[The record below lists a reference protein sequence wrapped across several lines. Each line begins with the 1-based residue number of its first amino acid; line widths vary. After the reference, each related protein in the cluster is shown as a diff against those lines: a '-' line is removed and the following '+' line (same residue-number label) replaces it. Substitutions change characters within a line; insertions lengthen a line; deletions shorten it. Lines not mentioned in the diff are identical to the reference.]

1 MFDFFIENNLISKHQ
16 SGFRPGDSC
25 INQRLSIALE
35 IYRSVDDSL
44 DVSAVFLD
52 ICKAQSSYIQIK
64 AKWYIR

>member
-1 MFDFFIENNLISKHQ
+1 MIPIAGKIFERLLYERMFDFFIENNLISKHQ

-44 DVSAVFLD
+44 DVSTVFLD
-52 ICKAQSSYIQIK
+52 IC
-64 AKWYIR
+64 

>member
-44 DVSAVFLD
+44 DVSTVFLD
-52 ICKAQSSYIQIK
+52 IC
-64 AKWYIR
+64 